1 MKAIIV
7 GLGTQGY
14 KRKNVL
20 LKRKNYICSFDPI
33 NNEAEINDIKKLK
46 KYDYDTAFIC
56 CPDKFKKKY
65 ILFFLK
71 QKKNILVE
79 KPLRLQDSFLKK
91 FEKISNLNHKFFYV
105 AYNHRF
111 EPHFEKIKEILYKK
125 SIGKLYLMNFFYGNG
140 TAKLVNSSWRKKELG
155 ILDDIGSHL
164 IDICFFWLGKKIN
177 KIKSVYFKNLENYKN
192 DYGNICFQLSDLV
205 INFEFTYCS
214 WKNTFNCK
222 VLGKKGS
229 LVMNGLCKWG
239 PSILDTQLRVFPSGK
254 PKSIK
259 KKLIMKDP
267 TWEKEIIFF
276 ENCIKKNVKVNLS
289 KEIYINKIIDN
300 IKKNEKF

>member
-14 KRKNVL
+14 KRKKILFN
-20 LKRKNYICSFDPI
+20 RKKYVCSFDPI
-33 NNEAEINDIKKLK
+33 NKEAEVNKIERLN
-46 KYDYDTAFIC
+46 KYNYDTVFIC

-65 ILFFLK
+65 ILYFLNK
-71 QKKNILVE
+71 KKNILVE
-79 KPLRLQDSFLKK
+79 KPLRLEDSFLRKV
-91 FEKISNLNHKFFYV
+91 EKISNINKKFFYV

-111 EPHFEKIKEILYKK
+111 EPHFERIKELVDKK
-125 SIGKLYLMNFFYGNG
+125 TIGEMYLIKFFYGNG

-164 IDICFFWLGKKIN
+164 IDICFFWLEKKIN
-177 KIKSVYFKNLENYKN
+177 KIKNVYFNNLENYKS
-192 DYGNICFQLSDLV
+192 DYANISFHVSNIV

-229 LVMNGLCKWG
+229 LIMNGLCKWG
-239 PSILDTQLRVFPSGK
+239 PSILDNQKRVFPSGK
-254 PKSIK
+254 PISSRKTLKI
-259 KKLIMKDP
+259 KDP

-276 ENCIKKNVKVNLS
+276 EKNINEKTKVNLN
-289 KEIYINKIIDN
+289 KEIYLNKLIDKINN
-300 IKKNEKF
+300 YEKF